1 MTKLEELQA
10 RLASL
15 LTVMQNHIDN
25 DEMDE
30 ADKTKAELDKIAD
43 KIEKQKLVD
52 KLTEQNKIPGEP
64 AKKAPEIADK
74 TKENASF
81 IRACIKKFSGKA
93 LTEAEDALLLPS
105 TSAPNGTNGEGYIL
119 PQDIQ
124 TKINKKIRDFR
135 SFRTVCGHMS
145 TTALKGSFP
154 VENIDS
160 LTGLV
165 DFTDGTDGSETTDF
179 SFTQVTFSLKE
190 KAAFIKLSNTLL
202 ALTDNDLISYI
213 VEIFAKKAVI
223 TENAMAI
230 TTIEKGKTKKTLSDW
245 AALKSSINR
254 DLDPAALYGTVIVTN
269 QDGFDVLDSAKTS
282 DGKPLMQ
289 PDITDPTAR
298 RLFGYP
304 VIMFSNAQL
313 PSTAA
318 TSSKDG
324 YAPIYYGN
332 ISEGVKFVDIGRT
345 QFATS
350 TDAGFM
356 SNTTIARLIEFVD
369 VIQCDNSDKCYCVGQ
384 LKVADKTGT

>member
-1 MTKLEELQA
+1 
-10 RLASL
+10 
-15 LTVMQNHIDN
+15 
-25 DEMDE
+25 
-30 ADKTKAELDKIAD
+30 
-43 KIEKQKLVD
+43 
-52 KLTEQNKIPGEP
+52 
-64 AKKAPEIADK
+64 
-74 TKENASF
+74 
-81 IRACIKKFSGKA
+81 
-93 LTEAEDALLLPS
+93 
-105 TSAPNGTNGEGYIL
+105 
-119 PQDIQ
+119 
-124 TKINKKIRDFR
+124 
-135 SFRTVCGHMS
+135 
-145 TTALKGSFP
+145 
-154 VENIDS
+154 
-160 LTGLV
+160 
-165 DFTDGTDGSETTDF
+165 
-179 SFTQVTFSLKE
+179 
-190 KAAFIKLSNTLL
+190 
-202 ALTDNDLISYI
+202 
-213 VEIFAKKAVI
+213 
-223 TENAMAI
+223 MAI
-230 TTIEKGKTKKTLSDW
+230 TTIENGKTNKTLSDW

-304 VIMFSNAQL
+304 VVMFSNAQL
-313 PSTAA
+313 PSTNA

-369 VIQCDNSDKCYCVGQ
+369 VIQCDSSDKCYCVGQ